1 MIGAVILAAGQSQ
14 RMGRPKMTLPWGD
27 ATVIGQV
34 VRTLTTAGVKEIVAV
49 TGGARQQVEQALDGL
64 SVRTAFNP
72 RFVQDEMAFSLQVG
86 LEALP
91 EDIEAALVVLGEQP
105 QMECEVVQAV
115 IDTYNQTRPL
125 LVVPSFQMRRG
136 HPWIIARP
144 LWAAVLALHPPQ
156 TLREVINAYA
166 GQIIYLNVERDS
178 ILRDLDT
185 AADYERDRP

>member
-27 ATVIGQV
+27 TTVIGQV
-34 VRTLTTAGVKEIVAV
+34 VHTLTTAGVEEIVAV
-49 TGGARQQVEQALDGL
+49 TGGARQQVEQALADMG
-64 SVRTAFNP
+64 VRTTFNP
-72 RFVQDEMAFSLQVG
+72 RFAQDEMAFSLQVG

-91 EDIEAALVVLGEQP
+91 EQVAAALVVLGDQP

-115 IDTYNQTRPL
+115 IDAYHKTRAL
-125 LVVPSFQMRRG
+125 LVVPSYQMRRG
-136 HPWIIARP
+136 HPWILARP
-144 LWAAVLALHPPQ
+144 LWKAVLALHPPQ

-166 GQIIYLNVERDS
+166 RQITYLNVERDS